1 MIMKSSGKPV
11 FGNAKES
18 QIWAWGAIPGD
29 ERSESLKLLPGQTVF
44 VMVQTGATI
53 IGPETGSLARI
64 EAGQM
69 AILNSPED
77 VAMVLTE
84 DHTEL
89 LIVGM
94 RRELLAG
101 MMKPFRPG
109 LDKRMREIVFEGS
122 VSEVIEK
129 PLGRVLMER
138 VIPAFTS
145 PIVSGAARSFWYE
158 SQVKELIAITC
169 FPPAYGED
177 EFFCSRQKRLS
188 MARVAKAK
196 AYLKKHVDEPLD
208 LQTLAAEVGCSPFY
222 LSRTFSSTTEMTISQ
237 YVRKLRIET
246 AAELIVS
253 GQCNVSE
260 AAVEVGYQSLS
271 HFSKAFQQV
280 KGCLPSKYEAA

>member
-11 FGNAKES
+11 FGDAKES
-18 QIWAWGAIPGD
+18 QIWAWGAVPGG
-29 ERSESLKLLPGQTVF
+29 EGSESLRLLPGQTVF
-44 VMVQTGATI
+44 VMVQSGAVI
-53 IGPETGSLARI
+53 IGPETGALARI

-69 AILNSPED
+69 AILNSPGD
-77 VAMVLTE
+77 TTTMLTE
-84 DHTEL
+84 HHTEL

-109 LDKRMREIVFEGS
+109 LDKRMRDIVFEGS
-122 VSEVIEK
+122 DSEVIEK
-129 PLGRVLMER
+129 PLGRVVMER

-169 FPPAYGED
+169 FPAAEGED

-188 MARVAKAK
+188 IARVAKAK
-196 AYLKKHVDEPLD
+196 AILKQHVDEPFD
-208 LQTLAAEVGCSPFY
+208 LQRLAAEVGCSPFY
-222 LSRTFSSTTEMTISQ
+222 LSRTFSSTMGMTISQ

>member
-1 MIMKSSGKPV
+1 MKSAGKPV

-18 QIWAWGAIPGD
+18 QIWAWCATPGND
-29 ERSESLKLLPGQTVF
+29 GEESLRLLAGQTVF
-44 VMVQTGATI
+44 VMVQSGAII
-53 IGPETGSLARI
+53 IGPETGILTRV

-69 AILNSPED
+69 AILNTPNE
-77 VAMVLTE
+77 ATTVLAE

-94 RRELLAG
+94 RRDLLES

-109 LDKRMREIVFEGS
+109 LDRCMREIVFEGS
-122 VSEVIEK
+122 VCEVFEK
-129 PLGRVLMER
+129 PLGRIVVER
-138 VIPAFTS
+138 VIPAFMN
-145 PIVSGAARSFWYE
+145 PVVSGAARSFWYE

-169 FPPAYGED
+169 FPAADGED

-196 AYLKKHVDEPLD
+196 AYLKQHVDEPFD
-208 LQTLAAEVGCSPFY
+208 LQKLATEVGCSPFY
-222 LSRTFSSTTEMTISQ
+222 LSRTFSSTTNMTISQ

-246 AAELIVS
+246 AADLIIT